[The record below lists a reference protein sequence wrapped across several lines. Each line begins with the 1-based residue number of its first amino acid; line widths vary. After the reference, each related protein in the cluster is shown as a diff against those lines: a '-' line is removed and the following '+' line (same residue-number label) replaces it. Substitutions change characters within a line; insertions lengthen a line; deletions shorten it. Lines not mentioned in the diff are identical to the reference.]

1 MYLTKTRLCFLLWC
15 GLSASYSPAALSL
28 ENDNQQPIY
37 IDSDTASY
45 DEKTSISIY
54 SGNVIYTQ
62 GSLVVHSDVMTFY
75 MKDGEIT
82 KITVTGKPATF
93 KQTPGPG
100 KEDINGHSLIGEYYP
115 PTAKLFLIKEAVV
128 WQGGN
133 KSSSEL
139 IIYDTKNSVIK
150 GGDPTTNSKR
160 VHTVFEPKNKDQPKG
175 NQPPKAAN
183 EPKAPVQSGVKNVPK
198 STNEPNAQK

>member
-1 MYLTKTRLCFLLWC
+1 MLLCGIAIAYC
-15 GLSASYSPAALSL
+15 PAALSL

-37 IDSDTASY
+37 IDSDSAAY
-45 DEKTSISIY
+45 DEKTSISTY
-54 SGNVIYTQ
+54 TGNVIFTQ
-62 GSLVVHSDVMTFY
+62 GSLVVHSDLMTFY
-75 MKDGEIT
+75 LTNGEIT

-93 KQTPGPG
+93 KQTPGVG

-133 KSSSEL
+133 KSSSDL

-150 GGDPTTNSKR
+150 GGDPTTASKR
-160 VHTVFEPKNKDQPKG
+160 VHTVFEPKAKTDPN
-175 NQPPKAAN
+175 
-183 EPKAPVQSGVKNVPK
+183 VKNSSNPK
-198 STNEPNAQK
+198 TDPNAKK

>member
-1 MYLTKTRLCFLLWC
+1 MCLIKSKVWFFV
-15 GLSASYSPAALSL
+15 LSGWAMAYSPTSFSL

-37 IDSDTASY
+37 IDSNTAAY
-45 DEKTSISIY
+45 DEKTSISTY
-54 SGNVIYTQ
+54 TGNVIYSQ

-75 MKDGEIT
+75 MKDGQIT

-93 KQTPGPG
+93 KQSQGNG
-100 KEDINGHSLIGEYYP
+100 KEDINGRALMGEYYP
-115 PTAKLFLIKEAVV
+115 STAKLFLIKEASV

-150 GGDPTTNSKR
+150 AGDTTTASKR
-160 VHTVFEPKNKDQPKG
+160 VRTVFEPK
-175 NQPPKAAN
+175 
-183 EPKAPVQSGVKNVPK
+183 
-198 STNEPNAQK
+198 QK

>member
-1 MYLTKTRLCFLLWC
+1 MYLIKIRFGLLLLL
-15 GLSASYSPAALSL
+15 GLAACYSPSVLSL
-28 ENDNQQPIY
+28 ENDNKQPIY

-45 DEKTSISIY
+45 DEKTSVSTY

-75 MKDGEIT
+75 MKDSQII

-93 KQTPGPG
+93 KQTPAAG
-100 KEDINGHSLIGEYYP
+100 KEDINGRALIGEYYP
-115 PTAKLFLIKEAVV
+115 PSAKLFLIKEAII

-133 KSSSEL
+133 KSSSDL

-150 GGDPTTNSKR
+150 AGDTTTSSKR
-160 VHTVFEPKNKDQPKG
+160 VRTVFEPKASK
-175 NQPPKAAN
+175 
-183 EPKAPVQSGVKNVPK
+183 
-198 STNEPNAQK
+198 